1 MSGVGNRTGA
11 RAVVVATLAA
21 LLLVVGAEAAPSAAC
36 VGDCNGDGEVRI
48 NELVIMVNLDL
59 DGGSVSIC
67 LAADVSGDGVI
78 TMDEIVL
85 AVNRALYG
93 CLGDAT
99 PTPTVAPCTTQSCR
113 QCTAAD
119 ASGLC
124 LSGPAGMYCCTL
136 TDPPGF
142 FDLANCDF
150 TGNYP
155 SGCWQPQPGGT
166 PGSCYTQAVCQVP
179 SGNATPTASPSA
191 ATATATAS
199 LPPSASATATD
210 TTTPGPSA
218 TATDSPSPGPATST
232 PTVTP
237 PGPSPT
243 PTVAGGCTAQSC
255 QACTAADTKCAGAP
269 SGDYCCTLNGG
280 LFQTFTN
287 CNGTGDYP
295 SGCWQPS
302 PGTCYGAAVCLV
314 PTATPTMACATATPA
329 APTATASATPTGPT
343 PTPTDRCSTTP
354 PATPTPGGACRML
367 EVVNDGADAI
377 WIGAIGGAVE
387 PTCFDQC
394 DTPSVCLVVPA
405 YANSD
410 GACACSAHDSQMSG
424 ALKCPATGAPVYD
437 AGTGAWTCQCTTDAD
452 CGAGAACGTV
462 GNCFWTVPAPVT
474 HGTSSNVW
482 ELLHNETASFCLPEP
497 PTINGVTS
505 PVWWGGGI
513 FARTSC
519 LDDGTEC
526 ATADCDACAN
536 AACPAGGTANKPFS
550 QAEFTLSTAGNDFY
564 DVTIINGANL
574 ALEMGPLPSP
584 TAPPVTVLA
593 GTPTPTP
600 NPYWC
605 GVPGSASPPTALE
618 ACSWEFNAQSIAVVP
633 APGQALL
640 LQSYLPCN
648 TTQQPN
654 GCPTPATS
662 ASASSEAAG
671 AAPTPT
677 PVYGAWFCT
686 SGTASNPIGQCIV
699 PCTSNADCSGTDLPE
714 CNTTSGL
721 CECGDDDDCPAGQF
735 CGTQFLNGKVPGLAK
750 LCGTFVGWWTADD
763 ICGSGVLG
771 TSGSYGPLDCTASIT
786 DGDGSTDTTLT
797 DLFGCTGS
805 NAASCYNTSSSNS
818 NCCGCATW
826 PTPAAN
832 PLGSDWPP
840 QTTLQCDAQN
850 PTWASAAQPW
860 LGYLK
865 KSCPTAYT
873 YPYDDS
879 TSTFT
884 CQGPG
889 NPNLLGYRI
898 TFRSL
903 PTPERVGPTPTP
915 TP

>member
-21 LLLVVGAEAAPSAAC
+21 LLLVVGAESAPSAAC

-329 APTATASATPTGPT
+329 RMPVESPSVTAASSNSGLGSMRPPATAPTAPRNAIVRRT
-343 PTPTDRCSTTP
+343 RTTP
-354 PATPTPGGACRML
+354 RYGSRP
-367 EVVNDGADAI
+367 N
-377 WIGAIGGAVE
+377 
-387 PTCFDQC
+387 
-394 DTPSVCLVVPA
+394 
-405 YANSD
+405 
-410 GACACSAHDSQMSG
+410 
-424 ALKCPATGAPVYD
+424 
-437 AGTGAWTCQCTTDAD
+437 
-452 CGAGAACGTV
+452 CG
-462 GNCFWTVPAPVT
+462 
-474 HGTSSNVW
+474 
-482 ELLHNETASFCLPEP
+482 
-497 PTINGVTS
+497 
-505 PVWWGGGI
+505 
-513 FARTSC
+513 
-519 LDDGTEC
+519 
-526 ATADCDACAN
+526 
-536 AACPAGGTANKPFS
+536 
-550 QAEFTLSTAGNDFY
+550 
-564 DVTIINGANL
+564 
-574 ALEMGPLPSP
+574 
-584 TAPPVTVLA
+584 
-593 GTPTPTP
+593 
-600 NPYWC
+600 
-605 GVPGSASPPTALE
+605 
-618 ACSWEFNAQSIAVVP
+618 
-633 APGQALL
+633 
-640 LQSYLPCN
+640 
-648 TTQQPN
+648 
-654 GCPTPATS
+654 
-662 ASASSEAAG
+662 
-671 AAPTPT
+671 
-677 PVYGAWFCT
+677 
-686 SGTASNPIGQCIV
+686 
-699 PCTSNADCSGTDLPE
+699 ADCSAIGEIGISTPMGFHGIS
-714 CNTTSGL
+714 C
-721 CECGDDDDCPAGQF
+721 
-735 CGTQFLNGKVPGLAK
+735 V
-750 LCGTFVGWWTADD
+750 
-763 ICGSGVLG
+763 
-771 TSGSYGPLDCTASIT
+771 AS
-786 DGDGSTDTTLT
+786 DGGAIRHMS
-797 DLFGCTGS
+797 
-805 NAASCYNTSSSNS
+805 
-818 NCCGCATW
+818 
-826 PTPAAN
+826 
-832 PLGSDWPP
+832 
-840 QTTLQCDAQN
+840 
-850 PTWASAAQPW
+850 
-860 LGYLK
+860 
-865 KSCPTAYT
+865 
-873 YPYDDS
+873 
-879 TSTFT
+879 
-884 CQGPG
+884 
-889 NPNLLGYRI
+889 
-898 TFRSL
+898 
-903 PTPERVGPTPTP
+903 
-915 TP
+915 